1 MKVMQGIVDDKTKPA
16 KDQTN
21 AKDFLAHV
29 RVLDPYM
36 FPTGPPQIKAGRYV
50 NNLMDRRQ
58 PCLTLSPDE
67 HATRRAIKEHKAAQ
81 AKAAQEKKK
90 AQEAKTKTKKVDDP
104 EVKAQVDKHIAPA
117 TTEEAKARVAL
128 NKQVLQQR
136 KDAKA
141 KPKPKAK
148 PKAKPA
154 PSPTIFESMDPGP
167 KQLLVS
173 QDSLPAT
180 KREAKQRREAEKKKK
195 KEEEE
200 AKSKSKPRAK
210 SNGRS
215 RSGADFMDLDAAGSD
230 EEDLELEAAAASLS
244 SRENRWSRAGVLNQR
259 ALERFGPSIKY
270 LERHLRS
277 HFQKPRHVKKCL
289 SATARQADPDEET
302 VVGDRGPTMEIL
314 DAALDRTEFAN
325 LAMGLFSDPSTKK
338 RYDRSVMW
346 QNVMELADA
355 MFTLGVMAGDDKKTA
370 ACLWNHV
377 HGIKAKTLAGCREAW
392 EEEDD
397 DDDGEVEAFVSGPPS
412 RMQSTVARLER
423 KARAAEKERRHSKK
437 HKKTHKKHKKK
448 HKKHKKKKHHR
459 RRRDDSDLESDSDSS
474 SSSSASSSSESES
487 ESESDYDS
495 SLSPSYSEE
504 DSDDEDLR
512 HPAIKRKKE
521 RASPAP
527 AHTKK
532 RKLRRISDE
541 DDDSALDAEELA
553 EEEAGNFTEFF
564 DKANLTIQA

>member
-1 MKVMQGIVDDKTKPA
+1 MKVMQGILDGKTKSA

-36 FPTGPPQIKAGRYV
+36 FPTGPPQIKAGHYL
-50 NNLMDRRQ
+50 NKLMDEHQ
-58 PCLTLSPDE
+58 PRLTLSPDD
-67 HATRRAIKEHKAAQ
+67 HAKRRATKEHKAAQ

-104 EVKAQVDKHIAPA
+104 EVKAFVDKHIAPA
-117 TTEEAKARVAL
+117 TTEEAKARAAL
-128 NKQVLQQR
+128 NKQVLQKR

-141 KPKPKAK
+141 KPKPK
-148 PKAKPA
+148 PA
-154 PSPTIFESMDPGP
+154 PSPTIFEPMDSGP
-167 KQLLVS
+167 KQILVS

-180 KREAKQRREAEKKKK
+180 KKEVKQRREAEKKKK
-195 KEEEE
+195 KEEE
-200 AKSKSKPRAK
+200 AKSKAKAKAK

-215 RSGADFMDLDAAGSD
+215 KSGADFMDLDAADSD

-244 SRENRWSRAGVLNQR
+244 SRENRWSCAGVLNQR

-270 LERHLRS
+270 LERLMRG
-277 HFQKPRHVKKCL
+277 HVKDQKHIVRCL
-289 SATARQADPDEET
+289 SATTRQADPDEEA

-314 DAALDRTEFAN
+314 DAALDRTGVAN
-325 LAMGLFSDPSTKK
+325 LAIGLFSDPSTRK
-338 RYDRSVMW
+338 RYDRIVMW
-346 QNVMELADA
+346 ENVMELADA

-397 DDDGEVEAFVSGPPS
+397 DDDDDEAEAFLSGPPS
-412 RMQSTVARLER
+412 RMQSTVARLEK
-423 KARAAEKERRHSKK
+423 KARAAEEERRQRRHSKK

-448 HKKHKKKKHHR
+448 HKKHKKKKKHHR
-459 RRRDDSDLESDSDSS
+459 RRRDDSESDSDSDSS
-474 SSSSASSSSESES
+474 SDSSHSSSSESES
-487 ESESDYDS
+487 ESECDS
-495 SLSPSYSEE
+495 ASSPSYSEE

-512 HPAIKRKKE
+512 RPAIKRKKE
-521 RASPAP
+521 RASHTPS
-527 AHTKK
+527 HTKK

-564 DKANLTIQA
+564 GRENLTIQA

>member
-29 RVLDPYM
+29 RALDPYM

-67 HATRRAIKEHKAAQ
+67 HATRRAIKEHKAIQ

-128 NKQVLQQR
+128 NKKVLQQR
-136 KDAKA
+136 MDAKA

-154 PSPTIFESMDPGP
+154 PSPTIFEPMDSGP
-167 KQLLVS
+167 KQILVS

-180 KREAKQRREAEKKKK
+180 KKEVKQRREAERKKK
-195 KEEEE
+195 KEEEAKTK
-200 AKSKSKPRAK
+200 AKSKAK

-215 RSGADFMDLDAAGSD
+215 KSGADFMDLDAAGSD

-270 LERHLRS
+270 LERLMRG
-277 HFQKPRHVKKCL
+277 HVKDQDHVVKCL
-289 SATARQADPDEET
+289 SATTHQADPDEEAA
-302 VVGDRGPTMEIL
+302 VGDQGPTIEIL
-314 DAALDRTEFAN
+314 KDALNRTEFAN
-325 LAMGLFSDPSTKK
+325 LVRGLFLDATGKK
-338 RYDRSVMW
+338 RLSVNAAW
-346 QNVMELADA
+346 QNVVELADV
-355 MFTLGVMAGDDKKTA
+355 MFTLGVMAGDDAGTA

-397 DDDGEVEAFVSGPPS
+397 DDDGEVDAFVSGPPS
-412 RMQSTVARLER
+412 RMQSTVARLEK
-423 KARAAEKERRHSKK
+423 KARAAEKERRRSKK

-448 HKKHKKKKHHR
+448 HKKHKKKKKHHR
-459 RRRDDSDLESDSDSS
+459 RRRDDSDSESDSDSS

-487 ESESDYDS
+487 ESESDCDS
-495 SLSPSYSEE
+495 ASSPSYSEE
-504 DSDDEDLR
+504 DSDDEDVR

-553 EEEAGNFTEFF
+553 EEEVGNFTEFF
-564 DKANLTIQA
+564 GKENLTIQA

>member
-36 FPTGPPQIKAGRYV
+36 FPTGPPQIKAGQYL
-50 NNLMDRRQ
+50 NKLMDEHQ
-58 PCLTLSPDE
+58 PRLTLSPEE
-67 HATRRAIKEHKAAQ
+67 HAKRRATKEHKAAQ

-117 TTEEAKARVAL
+117 TTEEAKARAAL
-128 NKQVLQQR
+128 NKKVLQQR
-136 KDAKA
+136 KDAK
-141 KPKPKAK
+141 PK

-154 PSPTIFESMDPGP
+154 PSPTIFESMDSGP
-167 KQLLVS
+167 KQILVS

-180 KREAKQRREAEKKKK
+180 KKEVKQRREAERKKK
-195 KEEEE
+195 KEEEAKTK
-200 AKSKSKPRAK
+200 AKSKAK

-259 ALERFGPSIKY
+259 ALERFGPSIKH
-270 LERHLRS
+270 LERLMRGHAKD
-277 HFQKPRHVKKCL
+277 QDHVVKCL
-289 SATARQADPDEET
+289 SATTHQADPDEEAA
-302 VVGDRGPTMEIL
+302 VGDQGPTIEIL
-314 DAALDRTEFAN
+314 KDALNRTEFAN
-325 LAMGLFSDPSTKK
+325 LVRGLFLDATGKK
-338 RYDRSVMW
+338 RLSINAAW
-346 QNVMELADA
+346 QNVVELADV
-355 MFTLGVMAGDDKKTA
+355 MFTLGVMAGDDAGTA

-397 DDDGEVEAFVSGPPS
+397 DDGEVDAFVSGPPS

-423 KARAAEKERRHSKK
+423 KARAAEEERRQRRHSKK

-448 HKKHKKKKHHR
+448 HKKHKKKKKHHR
-459 RRRDDSDLESDSDSS
+459 RRRDDSESDSDSDSS
-474 SSSSASSSSESES
+474 SDSSHSSSSESES
-487 ESESDYDS
+487 ESECDS
-495 SLSPSYSEE
+495 ASSPSYSEE

-512 HPAIKRKKE
+512 RPAIKRKNE
-521 RASPAP
+521 RASHTPS
-527 AHTKK
+527 HTKK

-564 DKANLTIQA
+564 GRENLTIQA